1 MHKAYKY
8 KLSPSKEQI
17 NTLIN
22 FMGASRFVYNYALS
36 KRKEDYESNKEK
48 KFLTDMTERFINLCV
63 LYVTVF
69 MILKM
74 RTSKIIHG

>member
-1 MHKAYKY
+1 MIVCKFYTNIYYMHKAYKY

-36 KRKEDYESNKEK
+36 KRKEDYE
-48 KFLTDMTERFINLCV
+48 
-63 LYVTVF
+63 
-69 MILKM
+69 
-74 RTSKIIHG
+74 